1 MTDLFGVELNVG
13 DEIIYTTGAQ
23 FNTKLEKGYILKI
36 AFHKSK
42 NNYKPKERAL
52 IKTSSSHEVTT
63 WRDSDKLV
71 SINPIK
77 QSNPELF
84 I

>member
-1 MTDLFGVELNVG
+1 MTDLFGVKLNVG

-23 FNTKLEKGYILKI
+23 SNTKLERGHILEIDFNKGYRL
-36 AFHKSK
+36 
-42 NNYKPKERAL
+42 EEVAL
-52 IKTSSSHEVTT
+52 IKTSSGRTAT
-63 WRDSDKLV
+63 NWRYSDELV
-71 SINPIK
+71 SVNPIK

>member
-13 DEIIYTTGAQ
+13 DEIIYTIGARS
-23 FNTKLEKGYILKI
+23 NTRLERGYILEIDLNKG
-36 AFHKSK
+36 
-42 NNYKPKERAL
+42 YRLEEVAL
-52 IKTSSSHEVTT
+52 IKTSSGSKATN
-63 WRDSDKLV
+63 WRYSNELV

-77 QSNPELF
+77 QSKPELF

>member
-23 FNTKLEKGYILKI
+23 SNTKLERGYILEIDFNRKYNI
-36 AFHKSK
+36 G
-42 NNYKPKERAL
+42 EVAL
-52 IKTSSSHEVTT
+52 IKTSSGSKATN
-63 WRDSDKLV
+63 WRYSNELV

-77 QSNPELF
+77 QSKPELF